1 MEEGT
6 IMRQLNLSLPEL
18 GLVAMTRAAA
28 GVGIGLLLA
37 GRLSSELRRG
47 LGWGLLALGAATTV
61 PLAADILGRSRDSR
75 VNWWDE
81 VKRSEAY
88 A

>member
-1 MEEGT
+1 
-6 IMRQLNLSLPEL
+6 MRQLNLSLPEL

-37 GRLSSELRRG
+37 SRLSSEMRRG
-47 LGWGLLALGAATTV
+47 LGWGLLALGAATTI
-61 PLAADILGRSRDSR
+61 PLAVDILGRSRDPS
-75 VNWWDE
+75 VNWWDDLKE
-81 VKRSEAY
+81 SGAC